1 MNRGKFITFEGGEGS
16 GKSTQARL
24 LAEALRAKGLDVVV
38 TREPGGTPLG
48 ESIRELILA
57 NRPALDAEFLL
68 FAAARAEHV
77 VRKILPALQAGQWV
91 VCDRYIDSTRVYQ
104 GKLAGVDAR
113 LIDVVELHTSRAAW
127 PALTIVLDVP
137 PATGRARASERGDLN
152 RYDAEHLILSRPD
165 PSGVSRHRPRGS
177 RSLRRDRWL
186 AARDRRRSGRLDR
199 DVRPP
204 RRRGLVWCLANT
216 SIVCRSFD
224 QVFAR

>member
-152 RYDAEHLILSRPD
+152 RYDAEHLSYHDQIRQGFLDIAREDPDRCVVIDGSRPATAVAAAVWTAM
-165 PSGVSRHRPRGS
+165 SARLGVE
-177 RSLRRDRWL
+177 
-186 AARDRRRSGRLDR
+186 A
-199 DVRPP
+199 
-204 RRRGLVWCLANT
+204 
-216 SIVCRSFD
+216 
-224 QVFAR
+224 

>member
-77 VRKILPALQAGQWV
+77 AQKILPALQVGQWV

-127 PALTIVLDVP
+127 PTLTIVLDVP

-152 RYDAEHLILSRPD
+152 RYDAEHLSYHDKIRQGFLDIAAEDPDRCVVIDGSRPATVVAAAVWAAM
-165 PSGVSRHRPRGS
+165 STRLGVE
-177 RSLRRDRWL
+177 
-186 AARDRRRSGRLDR
+186 A
-199 DVRPP
+199 
-204 RRRGLVWCLANT
+204 
-216 SIVCRSFD
+216 
-224 QVFAR
+224 

>member
-16 GKSTQARL
+16 GKSTQARR
-24 LAEALRAKGLDVVV
+24 LAETLRAKGRDVVV

-77 VRKILPALQAGQWV
+77 ATKILPALQAGQWV

-113 LIDVVELHTSRAAW
+113 LIDVVELHISRAVW
-127 PALTIVLDVP
+127 PVLTIVLDVAS
-137 PATGRARASERGDLN
+137 ATGRARASERGDLN
-152 RYDAEHLILSRPD
+152 RFDAEHHSYHDRIRQGFLDIARDDPKRCVVIDGSRPEAAVAAD
-165 PSGVSRHRPRGS
+165 VWAAMSARLGVE
-177 RSLRRDRWL
+177 
-186 AARDRRRSGRLDR
+186 AK
-199 DVRPP
+199 
-204 RRRGLVWCLANT
+204 
-216 SIVCRSFD
+216 
-224 QVFAR
+224 